1 MARILTAFLFLVFFA
16 HHALAG
22 PLLVAAGAG
31 YKKLV
36 DDVAKAYQAKT
47 GSKVELL
54 YGNMGQIMGQVKGGG
69 GIDIILG
76 DKTFLADSGVP
87 FASYLEVG
95 KGRLVVA
102 CAKGMTLA
110 APMDVADPAI
120 KKLGMPDPA
129 KAIYGKAASEFL
141 EKSGLASKVAD
152 KLLVVGTVPQV
163 TAYLVSGEIDAG
175 FVNLTDAMGVKDS
188 IGGMLDVDQSLYSPI
203 LIVAGVLAD
212 SKDKPEVAAFA
223 AFLGSDEAKGL
234 CAAHGL

>member
-1 MARILTAFLFLVFFA
+1 MARVLTAFLFLVFFA
-16 HHALAG
+16 HNALAG
-22 PLLVAAGAG
+22 PLLVAAGTG

-36 DDVAKAYQAKT
+36 DDVAKAYEAKT

-76 DKTFLADSGVP
+76 DKTFLANSGVP

-102 CAKGMTLA
+102 YAKGVTLA
-110 APMDVADPAI
+110 APTDVANPAI
-120 KKLGMPDPA
+120 KKLAMPDPA

-141 EKSGLASKVAD
+141 ERTGLASKVAD
-152 KLLVVGTVPQV
+152 NLLVVGTVPQV

-175 FVNLTDAMGVKDS
+175 FINLTDAMGVKDS

-203 LIVAGVLAD
+203 LIVAGVLAEF
-212 SKDKPEVAAFA
+212 KDKPEVSAFA
-223 AFLGSDEAKGL
+223 AFLGSDEVRKL
-234 CAAHGL
+234 SAAHGL

>member
-1 MARILTAFLFLVFFA
+1 MARLLTAFLFLVFFA
-16 HHALAG
+16 HNALAG
-22 PLLVAAGAG
+22 PILVAAGAG

-36 DDVAKAYQAKT
+36 DDVAKAYEART

-76 DKTFLADSGVP
+76 DKIFLANSGVP

-102 CAKGMTLA
+102 YAKGVTLA
-110 APMDVADPAI
+110 APMDVANPAI
-120 KKLGMPDPA
+120 KKLAMPDPA

-141 EKSGLASKVAD
+141 EKTGLASKVSD

-175 FVNLTDAMGVKDS
+175 FINLTDAMGVKDS

-203 LIVAGVLAD
+203 LIVAGVLAE

-234 CAAHGL
+234 CAKHGL